1 MPKQVYVAM
10 SADIIHHGHINLI
23 NRAAELG
30 ELTVGVLTDEA
41 IASYKRYPL
50 IGFDERCAI
59 IRNIRGVANIIP
71 QDTLDYERNLRLLR
85 PDYVVHGDDWREGI
99 QSITR
104 QRVID
109 VLAEW
114 GGQLCEIPYTYGV
127 SIEKMRAQI
136 EANGIMPEDRRKRL
150 ARMLS
155 LKPIVRVMEAHN
167 GLTGLIAENTRIV
180 KGERI
185 EGFDAIW
192 ISSLCDS
199 TAKGKPDTEFVDMTS
214 RLSTIN
220 DIMEVTTKPIILDG
234 DTGGHTEHFV
244 FNVRTLERIG
254 VSAVIIEDKVGLKR
268 NSLLGTGANQTQDTI
283 ESFCNKISAG
293 RDALRTDEF
302 MIIARIESLIL
313 RAGIDDAIARARA
326 YIGAGAGGIM
336 IHSSEKSAAEVFE
349 FSRRYQAFG
358 GKVPLVVAPTTF
370 NHVYEGDLAENGI
383 GMVIYANHLIR
394 SAFPAMAKVAESILE
409 HQRAFEAE
417 ELCMPIEQILKLI
430 PGGD

>member
-23 NRAAELG
+23 NRAAQLG

-293 RDALRTDEF
+293 RDALRTDQF
-302 MIIARIESLIL
+302 MVIARIESLIL

-336 IHSSEKSAAEVFE
+336 IHSSEKSAAEIFE

-383 GMVIYANHLIR
+383 KMVIYANHLIR
-394 SAFPAMAKVAESILE
+394 SAYPAMAKVAESILE